1 MSGNVVALDRALS
14 QLLVELCVGTVEF
27 GESFVSGNVVA
38 LDRAL
43 SQLLL
48 ELRVGAGEFGECFVR
63 GDLDAALQRVSI
75 FLESAFC
82 HRQFGFMALE
92 LASGPDRVL
101 ERRYEQI

>member
-1 MSGNVVALDRALS
+1 LRSETPELLLRVFLDHIRAGKFGESFVSGNVVALDRALS

-48 ELRVGAGEFGECFVR
+48 ELRVGAGEFGECFVAETWTR
-63 GDLDAALQRVSI
+63 LSS
-75 FLESAFC
+75 E
-82 HRQFGFMALE
+82 
-92 LASGPDRVL
+92 
-101 ERRYEQI
+101 